1 MIVWFDPRS
10 EAKTKIAGRRSVTFA
25 CSVCS
30 GSAVHVAP
38 AVAHSHSCT
47 CTVTT
52 CRWHFRLPSLQ
63 SGTAQRSAAQRNAG
77 FGLGLGLELPP
88 AVQFQLQSQSRV
100 GKCLQ
105 LEARHGREPH
115 LATRYHTVQHHSSLL
130 PLLQSSVDIL
140 DILDISYISHHR
152 PPPSCAGRHCPP

>member
-63 SGTAQRSAAQRNAG
+63 SGTAQRSAMQ
-77 FGLGLGLELPP
+77 GLVWVWAWSCHL
-88 AVQFQLQSQSRV
+88 QFSSSCSRSRV
-100 GKCLQ
+100 WGS
-105 LEARHGREPH
+105 ASSSRHDIDGNH
-115 LATRYHTVQHHSSLL
+115 TSLLATRYHTVQHHSSLL